1 MRDTMRKI
9 SWYLIL
15 KRGSERPFFL
25 ASETGSKS
33 VSADTARLHRMS
45 VPIGLIAITGRQKAI
60 PERESPF
67 LPPHP
72 LRHPEQDRA
81 IQTNSRHNVVSIS
94 FLCSCMTP
102 IPRRGTFSS
111 SSSSAAALHTDGQR
125 KKTLFLSPPTIKM
138 TRPDTTV
145 EEKVGPGSV
154 CWVQMC
160 SYYYNCTVVT
170 VRTYGVKSPRPR
182 LSARRKYDGWGG
194 EGA

>member
-1 MRDTMRKI
+1 MRKI
-9 SWYLIL
+9 SSCMIPERGRSRGLFSCIG
-15 KRGSERPFFL
+15 KRFKKCISRYGKT
-25 ASETGSKS
+25 ASCVRTYW
-33 VSADTARLHRMS
+33 AYRY
-45 VPIGLIAITGRQKAI
+45 ITGRQKAI

-67 LPPHP
+67 LPHP